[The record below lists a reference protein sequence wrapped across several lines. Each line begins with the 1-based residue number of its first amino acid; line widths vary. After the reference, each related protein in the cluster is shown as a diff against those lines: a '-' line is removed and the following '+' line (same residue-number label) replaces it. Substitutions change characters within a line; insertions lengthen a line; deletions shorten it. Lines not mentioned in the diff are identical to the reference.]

1 MSSKKTDK
9 KQITDLTYQAYSEIR
24 RMLFHNE
31 IQPGQKIRY
40 KNLATQIGVSMT
52 PVIQALKWLEFRNIV
67 RHEQNKGYYIN
78 EISLKEITEV
88 YDTRLLLELSL
99 VPAILRNL
107 DDSGVEKLKNAY
119 DYYKTAVAED
129 QYHQRMYTDM
139 QFHMTLASLSKCK
152 IQLKILDELFDVLLL
167 RYNRN
172 LLFLSVMDTSLKE
185 HAKIVDALEQRNENL
200 LHTALTQHITL
211 VREHIIK
218 GMRQFSEKE
227 KGSLPDSYLF

>member
-1 MSSKKTDK
+1 MALKKTGEK
-9 KQITDLTYQAYSEIR
+9 PESDLTYQTYSEIR
-24 RMLFHNE
+24 RMLFNNE

-40 KNLATQIGVSMT
+40 NNLATRIGVSMT

-67 RHEQNKGYYIN
+67 RHEQNKGYYVN

-88 YDTRLLLELSL
+88 YDTRLLLETSL
-99 VPAILRNL
+99 VPTIIRNL
-107 DDSGVEKLKNAY
+107 DDSGIENLKKNYDRYKSSVVE
-119 DYYKTAVAED
+119 V

-172 LLFLSVMDTSLKE
+172 LLFLSVMDTSLNE
-185 HAKIVDALEQRNENL
+185 HEKIFNALEQRNENL
-200 LHTALTQHITL
+200 LHTTLAQHITL

-218 GMRQFSEKE
+218 GMRQFTEKE
-227 KGSLPDSYLF
+227 KGSLPDSYRF